1 MEGGENMLKKAM
13 SFVLALCLL
22 FVLMTGT
29 LYAAEITA
37 VNPGNGL
44 HYAYSK
50 SFSAEL
56 KISKDG
62 IASATGEVY
71 GIPGITTKTTVHLY
85 LQRYKD
91 GKWEDVDDWLST
103 GETVNR
109 SLTKTKQVTKGYKYR
124 AKASCYAYSGTKYE
138 HVTKYSG
145 TVSY

>member
-1 MEGGENMLKKAM
+1 MLKK
-13 SFVLALCLL
+13 SISVIVILCLL
-22 FVLMTGT
+22 LVM
-29 LYAAEITA
+29 AISPVSAA
-37 VNPGNGL
+37 VNPGKSAGL
-44 HYAYSK
+44 MAEYYFSA
-50 SFSAEL
+50 SAEL
-56 KISKDG
+56 SIT
-62 IASATGEVY
+62 ASGMAEVKGRLTGLTGV
-71 GIPGITTKTTVHLY
+71 TTKTTVHLY

>member
-1 MEGGENMLKKAM
+1 MLKKIARIVIM
-13 SFVLALCLL
+13 LCLL
-22 FVLMTGT
+22 LGMMTIPVSAMVNVGGNIEIMST
-29 LYAAEITA
+29 YYRSANAFLNISSGEATAE
-37 VNPGNGL
+37 GNIYG
-44 HYAYSK
+44 YS
-50 SFSAEL
+50 
-56 KISKDG
+56 
-62 IASATGEVY
+62 
-71 GIPGITTKTTVHLY
+71 GITTKTTVHLY